1 MNSYEQTS
9 ADTGDTDSTN
19 QTNNQ
24 ATGSERSY
32 SQKEV
37 DDMMARMKNTVVKK
51 ALKPYEDLGDPEV
64 IRQVLTEHQ
73 QKQHDLAVK
82 RGEFD
87 KILKD
92 TVSKKD
98 AEIQKR
104 DELIR
109 EFKVEQ
115 PLVNLAAQFRSVNP
129 DQVKQLLKPYVRL
142 NEEGQAEV
150 IDAKTGT
157 VRYDDSGSPLSVEK
171 YVKEFLDA
179 NPHFVSATP
188 ATTNSQSNVN
198 RASPSAGGFDL
209 KTLDLTR
216 ADHRKLYAEARRNG
230 KI

>member
-1 MNSYEQTS
+1 MTEQVTS
-9 ADTGDTDSTN
+9 EDTAVTDTAD

-24 ATGSERSY
+24 ATGSERTY

-37 DDMMARMKNTVVKK
+37 DDMVARMKNTVIKK
-51 ALKPYEDLGDPEV
+51 ALKPYEDLGDPDS

-73 QKQHDLAVK
+73 QRQQDLAVK

-92 TVSKKD
+92 TVSKKE

-104 DELIR
+104 DLIIR

-115 PLVNLAAQFRSVNP
+115 PLVNIAAQYRSVNP
-129 DQVKQLLKPYVRL
+129 EQVKQLLKPNLRL
-142 NEEGQAEV
+142 NEDGEV
-150 IDAKTGT
+150 EVVDAKTGA

-188 ATTNSQSNVN
+188 ATTNTQSNVN
-198 RASPSAGGFDL
+198 RTVNTTFDV
-209 KTLDLTR
+209 KNLDLTR